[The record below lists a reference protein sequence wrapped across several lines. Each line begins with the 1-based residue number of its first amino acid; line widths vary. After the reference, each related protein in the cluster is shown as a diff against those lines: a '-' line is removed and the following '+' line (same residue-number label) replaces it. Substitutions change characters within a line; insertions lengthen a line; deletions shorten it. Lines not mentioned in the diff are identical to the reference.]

1 MNRADRVHIGSIYCS
16 SNNYHIL
23 HLVVDSRALSIS
35 SRSQQK
41 MTPSLIRPVGI
52 IISRTLGSN
61 AHFQKA
67 INIQSTRLLASTS
80 IQSIDQ
86 DAESARSRF
95 RNTDTNPSVLK
106 YIERIGVGKPT
117 RTKRRRGSKNNNT
130 RHLSLSEEE
139 EKLGRGRR
147 CQTVPPPPFAPSNR
161 SAATGSGQSVR
172 QLPVKLLARVG
183 CANSFPKPSP
193 NLPEV
198 VGVCCLD

>member
-1 MNRADRVHIGSIYCS
+1 
-16 SNNYHIL
+16 
-23 HLVVDSRALSIS
+23 
-35 SRSQQK
+35 
-41 MTPSLIRPVGI
+41 MTPSLLRPVGI
-52 IISRTLGSN
+52 IISRTLGFN

-95 RNTDTNPSVLK
+95 RNTETNPSVLK

-117 RTKRRRGSKNNNT
+117 RTKRRRGSNT

-147 CQTVPPPPFAPSNR
+147 SQTTAPPPPFAPSNR
-161 SAATGSGQSVR
+161 SVATGSGQSVR